1 MLYVI
6 AKNIFYLNKWLQK
19 KGYNYLIYSFTFY
32 SRIKWT
38 QNLSQNSG
46 SKLRDFQILLSKHQ
60 K

>member
-32 SRIKWT
+32 SRIK
-38 QNLSQNSG
+38 
-46 SKLRDFQILLSKHQ
+46 
-60 K
+60 